1 MGNKQKAVT
10 VKDIA
15 NKMNISLST
24 VNKAL
29 TGKKGISEK
38 RRKEILTLAKKMGY
52 TVNYAAQAMSRN
64 PLSIGVIMPKN
75 LMWFNYFNY
84 MHMGMVRELE
94 HLKNNKVN
102 GFVELVDYKGQL
114 SQVEDAVKKFKEDGV
129 DAIIYCPALY
139 HSEEIGKIFKESGM
153 PVFLAGASNKDIE
166 SVCTITIDGKQS
178 GLAAAEFMSLVVPE
192 GKIAVFTGYKN
203 FEAHKEKVESFAEKL
218 SENKNLQLVEVV
230 ETSDKEDI
238 AEECIK
244 ELIRKHPDIKGI
256 YISTAVAEPICAYI
270 KENGLSGKIK
280 VLTTDVYP
288 QLIKYVDDNTV
299 AATIFQNQ
307 VMLGKMAVQSAYE
320 YLTMSRSYCE
330 EEWEM
335 YSQMLIKPQL
345 LMPSA
350 IKENLDNSGEGYIKR

>member
-1 MGNKQKAVT
+1 MSKKAKAVT

-38 RRKEILTLAKKMGY
+38 RRKEIIALAKKMGY

-64 PLSIGVIMPKN
+64 PLNIGVIMPQN

-84 MHMGMVRELE
+84 MHMGIVRELE
-94 HLKNNKVN
+94 HLKSSKVN
-102 GFVELVDYKGQL
+102 SVVELVDYKEQL
-114 SQVEDAVKKFKEDGV
+114 SQVEEIVKKFKEEGV

-139 HSEEIGKIFKESGM
+139 HNEEIGRIFKESGL
-153 PVFLAGASNKDIE
+153 PVFLAGASNKEIE
-166 SVCTITIDGKQS
+166 AVCTITIDGKQS
-178 GLAAAEFMSLVVPE
+178 GQVAADFMSLIVPA
-192 GKIAVFTGYKN
+192 GKIAVFTGYKH
-203 FEAHKEKVESFAEKL
+203 FEAHKEKVESFTEKI
-218 SENKNLQLVEVV
+218 SENKNICLVDVV
-230 ETSDKEDI
+230 ETSDKEDVA
-238 AEECIK
+238 AERIK
-244 ELIRKHPDIKGI
+244 ELIEKHPDIKGI
-256 YISTAVAEPICAYI
+256 YISTAVAEPICSYI

-280 VLTTDVYP
+280 VITTDVYP
-288 QLIKYVDDNTV
+288 QLIKYVEDKTV
-299 AATIFQNQ
+299 VATIFQNQ
-307 VMLGKMAVQSAYE
+307 IMLGKMAVQSVYE

-335 YSQMLIKPQL
+335 YSHMLIKPQL

-350 IKENLDNSGEGYIKR
+350 IKENLDTSGEIYTKI